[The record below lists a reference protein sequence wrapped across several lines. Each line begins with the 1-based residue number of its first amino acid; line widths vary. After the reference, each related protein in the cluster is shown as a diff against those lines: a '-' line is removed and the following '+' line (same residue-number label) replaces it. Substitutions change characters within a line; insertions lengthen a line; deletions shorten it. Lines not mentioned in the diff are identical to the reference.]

1 MRKSLRNILIVA
13 AVCVLPLTFYARTA
27 PVPAPEPQSGDQD
40 SLVRLISADSLQL
53 LEVNGKSCRRV
64 VGRPARFLHNNTYLL
79 CDTAIWNVDD
89 QLINA
94 MGQVKIIQDRTEL
107 RSDKL
112 NYYVDR
118 DLAEF
123 RGSVVILTDKDNNTL
138 KTRFLDY
145 NTKDSVAVF
154 RNGASMRDKDGQIIE
169 SMSGSY
175 DSKIKTFTFSEDVN
189 MYTDSVFVKTTWLK
203 YESDLSLA
211 TFGYNT
217 HAWKD
222 GDMLSSNAGTY
233 DRSAENFFFNRDVH
247 VMTDTQE
254 GWCDSLYFNRTT
266 MDVTMLGN
274 AQVSDTTRSVHALAG
289 RMDYVDSLSEV
300 TLTRQPAVVAEVD
313 DENGR
318 DSVWVGAE
326 QLRYWTVPKCDLD
339 SMELVL
345 STERLKSIAVDP
357 VSELR
362 RQAAEAAAKA
372 AEEAAANDPNNAA
385 NAAKRKAEYDKQTEA
400 KGTGRTKVEKPA
412 RISFSK
418 PSPADTIAVAAD
430 TGAATD
436 TVAVGEAADGSDV
449 EDVSIVDAVEA
460 ADTVVGD
467 VAADVV
473 AVEESVVKAPAA
485 AGVSAVAAEAED
497 MPVRAAE
504 IGGEAE
510 DIPEFTE
517 LKMAT
522 DSLAVATD
530 SLTLAADSLA
540 APKDTTKIG
549 FMSAMGKVKIYRSTM
564 QVTCDSLRYCDLDSL
579 ARLYRE
585 PKIWNEENH
594 QYISDSVYVVI
605 RNNAME
611 KANLMSNAFI
621 HVQEDSIHYDQIR
634 SAEMVAYFDKEGQL
648 SRFDALG
655 GALALFYIEE
665 NDALA
670 TVNKKDAKMLS
681 AVFKDGTIQRIYYF
695 QEVKSDAYPV
705 VQMTKED
712 QTIKGF
718 AWTPQ
723 DRPKSRYDI
732 TGLGFRNSQRK
743 RYEAVPQPRF
753 YQTDIYFPG
762 YIADVHRQLQV
773 RDSLKAVRARQRE
786 LERLQAEEN
795 AAREAADSLAKADSL
810 AIADSLGIAGS
821 PAKNDSLAIAD
832 SLSTVDFPATVDVPA
847 DSLANAADSL
857 GLGAVSDSLAAA
869 QPDEREMRRQQKLAE
884 KAEAKRLRDEAR
896 EARWAEQDAKDALRQ
911 ARKDAKKAEALRRKK
926 ARALRAAEQEKSR
939 EAVLLQKYLLK
950 MEKAKARKEAKAL
963 KSETPAS

>member
-94 MGQVKIIQDRTEL
+94 MGRVKIIQDRTEL

-233 DRSAENFFFNRDVH
+233 DRSRENFFFNRDVH

-289 RMDYVDSLSEV
+289 RMDYVDSLAEL

-345 STERLKSIAVDP
+345 SAERLKSIAVDP

-400 KGTGRTKVEKPA
+400 KGTGRAKVEKPA

-418 PSPADTIAVAAD
+418 PSAADTVAFAADTIAVED
-430 TGAATD
+430 P
-436 TVAVGEAADGSDV
+436 AVAADGSDV

-460 ADTVVGD
+460 ADTV
-467 VAADVV
+467 AADVV
-473 AVEESVVKAPAA
+473 AVEESVVEAPAA
-485 AGVSAVAAEAED
+485 VGVSAVAAEAED

-530 SLTLAADSLA
+530 SLTVAADSLA

-810 AIADSLGIAGS
+810 AIADSLALADSLGLAGS

-832 SLSTVDFPATVDVPA
+832 SLATVDVPA
-847 DSLANAADSL
+847 DSLANA
-857 GLGAVSDSLAAA
+857 SDSLAAA

>member
-94 MGQVKIIQDRTEL
+94 MGRVKIIQDRTEL

-233 DRSAENFFFNRDVH
+233 DRSRENFFFNRDVH

-345 STERLKSIAVDP
+345 SAERLKSIAVDP

-418 PSPADTIAVAAD
+418 PSPADTVAVAAD
-430 TGAATD
+430 T
-436 TVAVGEAADGSDV
+436 VAVREAADSSDV
-449 EDVSIVDAVEA
+449 EDVSVVEA
-460 ADTVVGD
+460 GEAAETEAAYT

-473 AVEESVVKAPAA
+473 AVEESAVEAPAA
-485 AGVSAVAAEAED
+485 AGVSAVAA
-497 MPVRAAE
+497 
-504 IGGEAE
+504 EAE

-530 SLTLAADSLA
+530 SLTVAADSLA

-549 FMSAMGKVKIYRSTM
+549 FMSAMGKVKIYRRTM

-810 AIADSLGIAGS
+810 VIADSLGLVDSLGIAGS

-832 SLSTVDFPATVDVPA
+832 SLATVDDPA
-847 DSLANAADSL
+847 DSLANAA
-857 GLGAVSDSLAAA
+857 DSLAAA

>member
-94 MGQVKIIQDRTEL
+94 MGRVKIIQDRTEL

-222 GDMLSSNAGTY
+222 GDMLSANAGTY
-233 DRSAENFFFNRDVH
+233 DRSRENFFFNRDVH
-247 VMTDTQE
+247 VMTDIQE

-289 RMDYVDSLSEV
+289 RMDYVDSLAEL

-345 STERLKSIAVDP
+345 SAERLKSIAVDP

-418 PSPADTIAVAAD
+418 PSAADTVAVAA
-430 TGAATD
+430 D
-436 TVAVGEAADGSDV
+436 TVAVGEAADTIADEDPAVAADSSDV
-449 EDVSIVDAVEA
+449 EDFSVEA
-460 ADTVVGD
+460 AD
-467 VAADVV
+467 AADTV
-473 AVEESVVKAPAA
+473 AS
-485 AGVSAVAAEAED
+485 EAED

-510 DIPEFTE
+510 EIPEFTE
-517 LKMAT
+517 LKMAA

-530 SLTLAADSLA
+530 SLTVAADSLA

-786 LERLQAEEN
+786 LERRQAEEN

-810 AIADSLGIAGS
+810 AIADSLGLVDSLGIAGS

-832 SLSTVDFPATVDVPA
+832 SLATVDAPA
-847 DSLANAADSL
+847 DSLTN
-857 GLGAVSDSLAAA
+857 VSDSLAAA

>member
-94 MGQVKIIQDRTEL
+94 MGRVKIIQDRTEL

-233 DRSAENFFFNRDVH
+233 DRSRENFFFNRDVH

-289 RMDYVDSLSEV
+289 RMDYVDSLAEL

-345 STERLKSIAVDP
+345 SAERLKSIAVDP

-418 PSPADTIAVAAD
+418 PSPADTVAVAA
-430 TGAATD
+430 D
-436 TVAVGEAADGSDV
+436 TVAVGEAADSSDV
-449 EDVSIVDAVEA
+449 EDVSVVDAVEA
-460 ADTVVGD
+460 ADTV
-467 VAADVV
+467 
-473 AVEESVVKAPAA
+473 
-485 AGVSAVAAEAED
+485 AAETED

-530 SLTLAADSLA
+530 SLTVAADSLA

-810 AIADSLGIAGS
+810 GIADSLAIADSLGIAGS

-832 SLSTVDFPATVDVPA
+832 SLATVDVPA
-847 DSLANAADSL
+847 DSLTNA
-857 GLGAVSDSLAAA
+857 SDSLAAA

>member
-94 MGQVKIIQDRTEL
+94 MGRVKIIQDRTEL

-233 DRSAENFFFNRDVH
+233 DRSRENFFFNRDVH

-345 STERLKSIAVDP
+345 SAERLKSIAVDP

-418 PSPADTIAVAAD
+418 PSPADTVAVAAD
-430 TGAATD
+430 V
-436 TVAVGEAADGSDV
+436 VAVGEAADSSDV
-449 EDVSIVDAVEA
+449 EDVSIVEAGEA
-460 ADTVVGD
+460 AETE
-467 VAADVV
+467 AADVV
-473 AVEESVVKAPAA
+473 AVEEPAVGESVVRAPAA
-485 AGVSAVAAEAED
+485 AGVSALASEAED

-522 DSLAVATD
+522 DSLAVAMD
-530 SLTLAADSLA
+530 SLTVAADSLA

-810 AIADSLGIAGS
+810 AIADSLALADSLGIAGS

-832 SLSTVDFPATVDVPA
+832 SLSTVDFPA
-847 DSLANAADSL
+847 DSLANA
-857 GLGAVSDSLAAA
+857 SDSLAAA

>member
-94 MGQVKIIQDRTEL
+94 MGRVKIIQDRTEL

-233 DRSAENFFFNRDVH
+233 DRSRENFFFNRDVH

-345 STERLKSIAVDP
+345 SAERLKSIAVDP

-418 PSPADTIAVAAD
+418 PSPADTVAVAAD
-430 TGAATD
+430 TI
-436 TVAVGEAADGSDV
+436 AVEDPAVAADISDV

-460 ADTVVGD
+460 ADT
-467 VAADVV
+467 
-473 AVEESVVKAPAA
+473 
-485 AGVSAVAAEAED
+485 VAAEAED

-530 SLTLAADSLA
+530 SLTVAADSLA

-549 FMSAMGKVKIYRSTM
+549 FMSAMGKVKIYRRTM

-810 AIADSLGIAGS
+810 AIADSLALADSLGLAGS

-832 SLSTVDFPATVDVPA
+832 SLSTVDFPA
-847 DSLANAADSL
+847 DSLANA
-857 GLGAVSDSLAAA
+857 SDSLAAA

-939 EAVLLQKYLLK
+939 EAVLLQKYLRK

>member
-94 MGQVKIIQDRTEL
+94 MGRVKIIQDRTEL

-345 STERLKSIAVDP
+345 SAERLKSIAVDP

-418 PSPADTIAVAAD
+418 PSAADTVAVAA
-430 TGAATD
+430 D
-436 TVAVGEAADGSDV
+436 TVAVGEAADSSDV

-460 ADTVVGD
+460 ADTI
-467 VAADVV
+467 VA
-473 AVEESVVKAPAA
+473 ET
-485 AGVSAVAAEAED
+485 ED

-504 IGGEAE
+504 IGGGAE

-530 SLTLAADSLA
+530 SLTVAADSLA

-810 AIADSLGIAGS
+810 AIADSLALADSLGIAGS

-832 SLSTVDFPATVDVPA
+832 SLATVDVPA
-847 DSLANAADSL
+847 DSLTNA
-857 GLGAVSDSLAAA
+857 SDSLAAA

>member
-94 MGQVKIIQDRTEL
+94 MGRVKIIQDRTEL

-345 STERLKSIAVDP
+345 SAERLKSIAVDP

-418 PSPADTIAVAAD
+418 PSAA
-430 TGAATD
+430 D
-436 TVAVGEAADGSDV
+436 TVAVVADTVAVRVPAVADDSSDV
-449 EDVSIVDAVEA
+449 EDVSVVEA
-460 ADTVVGD
+460 GEETDTVD
-467 VAADVV
+467 ADVV
-473 AVEESVVKAPAA
+473 AVE
-485 AGVSAVAAEAED
+485 
-497 MPVRAAE
+497 
-504 IGGEAE
+504 
-510 DIPEFTE
+510 
-517 LKMAT
+517 
-522 DSLAVATD
+522 
-530 SLTLAADSLA
+530 
-540 APKDTTKIG
+540 
-549 FMSAMGKVKIYRSTM
+549 
-564 QVTCDSLRYCDLDSL
+564 
-579 ARLYRE
+579 
-585 PKIWNEENH
+585 
-594 QYISDSVYVVI
+594 
-605 RNNAME
+605 
-611 KANLMSNAFI
+611 
-621 HVQEDSIHYDQIR
+621 
-634 SAEMVAYFDKEGQL
+634 
-648 SRFDALG
+648 
-655 GALALFYIEE
+655 
-665 NDALA
+665 
-670 TVNKKDAKMLS
+670 
-681 AVFKDGTIQRIYYF
+681 
-695 QEVKSDAYPV
+695 
-705 VQMTKED
+705 
-712 QTIKGF
+712 
-718 AWTPQ
+718 
-723 DRPKSRYDI
+723 
-732 TGLGFRNSQRK
+732 
-743 RYEAVPQPRF
+743 
-753 YQTDIYFPG
+753 
-762 YIADVHRQLQV
+762 
-773 RDSLKAVRARQRE
+773 
-786 LERLQAEEN
+786 
-795 AAREAADSLAKADSL
+795 
-810 AIADSLGIAGS
+810 
-821 PAKNDSLAIAD
+821 
-832 SLSTVDFPATVDVPA
+832 
-847 DSLANAADSL
+847 
-857 GLGAVSDSLAAA
+857 
-869 QPDEREMRRQQKLAE
+869 
-884 KAEAKRLRDEAR
+884 
-896 EARWAEQDAKDALRQ
+896 
-911 ARKDAKKAEALRRKK
+911 
-926 ARALRAAEQEKSR
+926 
-939 EAVLLQKYLLK
+939 
-950 MEKAKARKEAKAL
+950 
-963 KSETPAS
+963 

>member
-94 MGQVKIIQDRTEL
+94 MGRVKIIQDRTEL

-233 DRSAENFFFNRDVH
+233 DRSRENFFFNRDVH

-345 STERLKSIAVDP
+345 SAERLKSIAVDP

-418 PSPADTIAVAAD
+418 PSAADTVAVAAD
-430 TGAATD
+430 TVAATD

-449 EDVSIVDAVEA
+449 EDVSIVEAGEA
-460 ADTVVGD
+460 ADTVAAD
-467 VAADVV
+467 VAAVEEPAAEESAIEAPAV
-473 AVEESVVKAPAA
+473 AV
-485 AGVSAVAAEAED
+485 
-497 MPVRAAE
+497 
-504 IGGEAE
+504 EAE

-517 LKMAT
+517 LKTAT

-530 SLTLAADSLA
+530 SLAVATDSLA

-549 FMSAMGKVKIYRSTM
+549 FMSAMGKVKIYRRTM

-795 AAREAADSLAKADSL
+795 AAREAADSLAIADSLTIADSL
-810 AIADSLGIAGS
+810 ALADSLGIVGS

-832 SLSTVDFPATVDVPA
+832 SLATVDVPA
-847 DSLANAADSL
+847 DSLANA
-857 GLGAVSDSLAAA
+857 SDSLAAA

>member
-345 STERLKSIAVDP
+345 SAERLKSIAVDP

-418 PSPADTIAVAAD
+418 PSPADTAAVAAD
-430 TGAATD
+430 T
-436 TVAVGEAADGSDV
+436 VAVREAADSSDV
-449 EDVSIVDAVEA
+449 EDVSIVEAGEA
-460 ADTVVGD
+460 ADT
-467 VAADVV
+467 
-473 AVEESVVKAPAA
+473 
-485 AGVSAVAAEAED
+485 VAAEAED

-810 AIADSLGIAGS
+810 AIADSLGLVDSLGIAGS

-832 SLSTVDFPATVDVPA
+832 SLSTVDAPA
-847 DSLANAADSL
+847 DSLTN
-857 GLGAVSDSLAAA
+857 VSDSLAAA

>member
-64 VGRPARFLHNNTYLL
+64 VGKPARFLHNNTYLL

-94 MGQVKIIQDRTEL
+94 MGRVKIIQDRTEL

-154 RNGASMRDKDGQIIE
+154 RNGASMRDKDGRIIE

-345 STERLKSIAVDP
+345 SAERLKSIAVDP

-418 PSPADTIAVAAD
+418 PSAADTVAVAAD
-430 TGAATD
+430 TVAATD

-449 EDVSIVDAVEA
+449 EDVSIVEAGEA
-460 ADTVVGD
+460 ADTVV
-467 VAADVV
+467 ADV
-473 AVEESVVKAPAA
+473 
-485 AGVSAVAAEAED
+485 ED

-510 DIPEFTE
+510 EIPEFTE

-530 SLTLAADSLA
+530 SLAVATDSLA

-549 FMSAMGKVKIYRSTM
+549 FMSAMGKVKIYRRTM

-786 LERLQAEEN
+786 LDRLQAEEN
-795 AAREAADSLAKADSL
+795 AAREAANSLAKADSL
-810 AIADSLGIAGS
+810 AIADSLALADSLGIAGS

-832 SLSTVDFPATVDVPA
+832 SLAAV
-847 DSLANAADSL
+847 DSLANA
-857 GLGAVSDSLAAA
+857 SDSLAAA
-869 QPDEREMRRQQKLAE
+869 QPDEREIRRQQKLAE

>member
-94 MGQVKIIQDRTEL
+94 MGRVKIIQDRTEL

-345 STERLKSIAVDP
+345 SAERLKSIAVDP

-418 PSPADTIAVAAD
+418 PSPADTVAVAAD
-430 TGAATD
+430 T
-436 TVAVGEAADGSDV
+436 VAVREAADGSDV

-460 ADTVVGD
+460 ADTV
-467 VAADVV
+467 AADVV
-473 AVEESVVKAPAA
+473 AVEESAVEAPAA
-485 AGVSAVAAEAED
+485 AGVSALAAEAED

-510 DIPEFTE
+510 DIPELTE

-522 DSLAVATD
+522 DSLAVAMD
-530 SLTLAADSLA
+530 SLAVAADSLA

-832 SLSTVDFPATVDVPA
+832 SLATVDVPA
-847 DSLANAADSL
+847 DSLANAA
-857 GLGAVSDSLAAA
+857 DSLAAA

>member
-94 MGQVKIIQDRTEL
+94 MGRVKIIQDRTEL

-345 STERLKSIAVDP
+345 SAERLKSIAVDP

-418 PSPADTIAVAAD
+418 PSPADTVAVAAD
-430 TGAATD
+430 T
-436 TVAVGEAADGSDV
+436 VAVREAADGSDV
-449 EDVSIVDAVEA
+449 EDVSIVEAGEA
-460 ADTVVGD
+460 ADT
-467 VAADVV
+467 
-473 AVEESVVKAPAA
+473 
-485 AGVSAVAAEAED
+485 VAAEAED

-517 LKMAT
+517 LKTAT

-530 SLTLAADSLA
+530 SLAVAADSLA

-810 AIADSLGIAGS
+810 AIADSLGLAGS

-832 SLSTVDFPATVDVPA
+832 SLATVDVPA
-847 DSLANAADSL
+847 DSLTN
-857 GLGAVSDSLAAA
+857 VSDSLAAA

>member
-1 MRKSLRNILIVA
+1 
-13 AVCVLPLTFYARTA
+13 
-27 PVPAPEPQSGDQD
+27 
-40 SLVRLISADSLQL
+40 
-53 LEVNGKSCRRV
+53 
-64 VGRPARFLHNNTYLL
+64 
-79 CDTAIWNVDD
+79 
-89 QLINA
+89 
-94 MGQVKIIQDRTEL
+94 
-107 RSDKL
+107 
-112 NYYVDR
+112 
-118 DLAEF
+118 
-123 RGSVVILTDKDNNTL
+123 
-138 KTRFLDY
+138 
-145 NTKDSVAVF
+145 
-154 RNGASMRDKDGQIIE
+154 
-169 SMSGSY
+169 
-175 DSKIKTFTFSEDVN
+175 
-189 MYTDSVFVKTTWLK
+189 
-203 YESDLSLA
+203 
-211 TFGYNT
+211 
-217 HAWKD
+217 
-222 GDMLSSNAGTY
+222 MLSSNAGTY

-345 STERLKSIAVDP
+345 SAERLKSIAVDP

-400 KGTGRTKVEKPA
+400 KGTGRAKVEKPA

-418 PSPADTIAVAAD
+418 PSPADTVAVAAD
-430 TGAATD
+430 TVAATD

-460 ADTVVGD
+460 ADTV
-467 VAADVV
+467 
-473 AVEESVVKAPAA
+473 
-485 AGVSAVAAEAED
+485 AAETED

-504 IGGEAE
+504 IGGGAE

-530 SLTLAADSLA
+530 SLTVAADSLA

-723 DRPKSRYDI
+723 DRPKSRYSSTARPSI
-732 TGLGFRNSQRK
+732 CSRNRNATRSAASPRIWLSPRWPARSQ
-743 RYEAVPQPRF
+743 
-753 YQTDIYFPG
+753 I
-762 YIADVHRQLQV
+762 
-773 RDSLKAVRARQRE
+773 SL
-786 LERLQAEEN
+786 
-795 AAREAADSLAKADSL
+795 
-810 AIADSLGIAGS
+810 
-821 PAKNDSLAIAD
+821 
-832 SLSTVDFPATVDVPA
+832 
-847 DSLANAADSL
+847 
-857 GLGAVSDSLAAA
+857 
-869 QPDEREMRRQQKLAE
+869 
-884 KAEAKRLRDEAR
+884 
-896 EARWAEQDAKDALRQ
+896 
-911 ARKDAKKAEALRRKK
+911 
-926 ARALRAAEQEKSR
+926 
-939 EAVLLQKYLLK
+939 
-950 MEKAKARKEAKAL
+950 
-963 KSETPAS
+963 

>member
-94 MGQVKIIQDRTEL
+94 MGRVKIIQDRTEL

-289 RMDYVDSLSEV
+289 RMDYVDSLAEL

-345 STERLKSIAVDP
+345 SAERLKSIAVDP

-418 PSPADTIAVAAD
+418 PSPADT
-430 TGAATD
+430 
-436 TVAVGEAADGSDV
+436 VAVGEAADGSDV
-449 EDVSIVDAVEA
+449 EDVSVEAGEAAETEA
-460 ADTVVGD
+460 ADTV
-467 VAADVV
+467 
-473 AVEESVVKAPAA
+473 
-485 AGVSAVAAEAED
+485 AAETED

-530 SLTLAADSLA
+530 SLTVAADSLA
-540 APKDTTKIG
+540 VPKDTTKIG

-832 SLSTVDFPATVDVPA
+832 SLATVDVPA
-847 DSLANAADSL
+847 DSLANAA
-857 GLGAVSDSLAAA
+857 DSLAAA

-884 KAEAKRLRDEAR
+884 KAKAKRLRDEAR

>member
-1 MRKSLRNILIVA
+1 MRKFLRNILIVA

-27 PVPAPEPQSGDQD
+27 PSPSPAPPAEEQD

-53 LEVNGKSCRRV
+53 LEVDGKSCRRV

-89 QLINA
+89 QVINA
-94 MGQVKIIQDRTEL
+94 TGKVKIIQDRTEL

-112 NYYVDR
+112 NYYGDR

-123 RGSVVILTDKDNNTL
+123 RGSVVVLTDKDNNTL

-145 NTKDSVAVF
+145 NTRDSVAVF

-233 DRSAENFFFNRDVH
+233 DRSRENFFFNRDVH

-289 RMDYVDSLSEV
+289 RMDYVDSLAEL

-326 QLRYWTVPKCDLD
+326 QLRYWTVPKCNLD

-345 STERLKSIAVDP
+345 SAERLKSIAVDP

-418 PSPADTIAVAAD
+418 PSPADTVAV
-430 TGAATD
+430 ATD
-436 TVAVGEAADGSDV
+436 TVAVGVPAVADDSSDV

-460 ADTVVGD
+460 ADTV
-467 VAADVV
+467 A
-473 AVEESVVKAPAA
+473 S
-485 AGVSAVAAEAED
+485 EAED

-530 SLTLAADSLA
+530 SLTVAADSLA

-549 FMSAMGKVKIYRSTM
+549 FMSAMGKVKIYRRTM

-810 AIADSLGIAGS
+810 AIADSLALADSLGIAGS

-832 SLSTVDFPATVDVPA
+832 SLATVDAPA
-847 DSLANAADSL
+847 DSLIN
-857 GLGAVSDSLAAA
+857 VSDSLAAA

>member
-94 MGQVKIIQDRTEL
+94 MGRVKIIQDRTEL

-233 DRSAENFFFNRDVH
+233 DRSRENFFFNRDVH

-345 STERLKSIAVDP
+345 SAERLKSIAVDP

-400 KGTGRTKVEKPA
+400 KGTGRAKVEKPA

-418 PSPADTIAVAAD
+418 PSAADTVAFAADTIAVED
-430 TGAATD
+430 P
-436 TVAVGEAADGSDV
+436 AVAADGSDV

-460 ADTVVGD
+460 ADTV
-467 VAADVV
+467 AADVV
-473 AVEESVVKAPAA
+473 AVEESVVEAPAA
-485 AGVSAVAAEAED
+485 VGVSAVAAEAED

-530 SLTLAADSLA
+530 SLTVAADSLA

-810 AIADSLGIAGS
+810 AIADSLALADSLGLAGS

-832 SLSTVDFPATVDVPA
+832 SLATVDVPA
-847 DSLANAADSL
+847 DSLANA
-857 GLGAVSDSLAAA
+857 SDSLAAA

>member
-64 VGRPARFLHNNTYLL
+64 VGKPARFLHNNTYLL

-94 MGQVKIIQDRTEL
+94 MGRVKIIQDRTEL

-233 DRSAENFFFNRDVH
+233 DRSRENFFFNRDVH

-345 STERLKSIAVDP
+345 SAERLKSIAVDP

-400 KGTGRTKVEKPA
+400 KGTGRAKVEKPA

-418 PSPADTIAVAAD
+418 PSPADTVAFAADTIAVEDPTVAAD
-430 TGAATD
+430 SS
-436 TVAVGEAADGSDV
+436 VV
-449 EDVSIVDAVEA
+449 EDFSVEA
-460 ADTVVGD
+460 ADAADT

-473 AVEESVVKAPAA
+473 AVEESAVESPAA
-485 AGVSAVAAEAED
+485 AGVSAVAAET
-497 MPVRAAE
+497 
-504 IGGEAE
+504 E

-530 SLTLAADSLA
+530 SLTVAADSLA

-810 AIADSLGIAGS
+810 AIADSLALADSLGIAGS

-832 SLSTVDFPATVDVPA
+832 SLATVDAPA
-847 DSLANAADSL
+847 DSLTN
-857 GLGAVSDSLAAA
+857 VSDSLAAA

-896 EARWAEQDAKDALRQ
+896 EARWAEQDAKDALKQ

>member
-94 MGQVKIIQDRTEL
+94 MGRVKIIQDRTEL

-233 DRSAENFFFNRDVH
+233 DRSRENFFFNRDVH

-345 STERLKSIAVDP
+345 SAERLKSIAVDP

-418 PSPADTIAVAAD
+418 PSPADTV
-430 TGAATD
+430 AATD
-436 TVAVGEAADGSDV
+436 TVAVVADTIAVEEAADSSDV
-449 EDVSIVDAVEA
+449 EDVSVVEA
-460 ADTVVGD
+460 G
-467 VAADVV
+467 
-473 AVEESVVKAPAA
+473 E
-485 AGVSAVAAEAED
+485 AAEAED

-530 SLTLAADSLA
+530 SLTVAADSLA

-810 AIADSLGIAGS
+810 AIADSLALADSLGIAGS

-832 SLSTVDFPATVDVPA
+832 SLATVDVPA
-847 DSLANAADSL
+847 DSLANA
-857 GLGAVSDSLAAA
+857 SDSLAAA

>member
-94 MGQVKIIQDRTEL
+94 MGRVKIIQDRTEL

-345 STERLKSIAVDP
+345 SADRLKSIAVDP

-418 PSPADTIAVAAD
+418 PSPADTV
-430 TGAATD
+430 AATD
-436 TVAVGEAADGSDV
+436 TVAVVADTIAVEEAADGSDV
-449 EDVSIVDAVEA
+449 EDVSIV
-460 ADTVVGD
+460 
-467 VAADVV
+467 
-473 AVEESVVKAPAA
+473 
-485 AGVSAVAAEAED
+485 EAED

-530 SLTLAADSLA
+530 SLAVAADSLA

-810 AIADSLGIAGS
+810 AIADSLALADSLGIAGS

-832 SLSTVDFPATVDVPA
+832 SLATVDVPA
-847 DSLANAADSL
+847 DSLANA
-857 GLGAVSDSLAAA
+857 SDSLAAA

>member
-94 MGQVKIIQDRTEL
+94 MGRVKIIQDRTEL

-233 DRSAENFFFNRDVH
+233 DRSRENFFFNRDVH

-345 STERLKSIAVDP
+345 SAERLKSIAVDP

-418 PSPADTIAVAAD
+418 PSPADTVAV
-430 TGAATD
+430 ATD
-436 TVAVGEAADGSDV
+436 TVAVREAADGSDV
-449 EDVSIVDAVEA
+449 EDVSIVEAGEA
-460 ADTVVGD
+460 ADT
-467 VAADVV
+467 
-473 AVEESVVKAPAA
+473 
-485 AGVSAVAAEAED
+485 VAAEAED

-530 SLTLAADSLA
+530 SLTVAADSLA

-549 FMSAMGKVKIYRSTM
+549 FMSAMGKVKIYRRTM

-832 SLSTVDFPATVDVPA
+832 SLATVDVPA
-847 DSLANAADSL
+847 DSLTNA
-857 GLGAVSDSLAAA
+857 SDSLAAA

>member
-27 PVPAPEPQSGDQD
+27 PSPSPAPPAEEQD

-53 LEVNGKSCRRV
+53 LEVDGKSCRRV

-89 QLINA
+89 QVINA
-94 MGQVKIIQDRTEL
+94 TGKVKIIQDRTEL

-123 RGSVVILTDKDNNTL
+123 RGSVVVLTDKDNNTL

-145 NTKDSVAVF
+145 NTRDSVAVF

-203 YESDLSLA
+203 YESDFSLA

-222 GDMLSSNAGTY
+222 GDMLSANAGTY
-233 DRSAENFFFNRDVH
+233 DRSREKFFFHRDVH

-254 GWCDSLYFNRTT
+254 GWCDSLYFERAT

-289 RMDYVDSLSEV
+289 RLDYVDSLSEV
-300 TLTRQPAVVAEVD
+300 TMTRQPAVVAEVD

-326 QLRYWTVPKCDLD
+326 QLRYWTVPMCEVD
-339 SMELVL
+339 SLEKVL
-345 STERLKSIAVDP
+345 SAERLKSIAVDP

-385 NAAKRKAEYDKQTEA
+385 NAAKRKAEYDKQHQTA
-400 KGTGRTKVEKPA
+400 GTGTTKAKLEKPS
-412 RISFSK
+412 RIKFSNPE
-418 PSPADTIAVAAD
+418 PSDTTEIADMT
-430 TGAATD
+430 
-436 TVAVGEAADGSDV
+436 EM
-449 EDVSIVDAVEA
+449 
-460 ADTVVGD
+460 
-467 VAADVV
+467 
-473 AVEESVVKAPAA
+473 
-485 AGVSAVAAEAED
+485 AED
-497 MPVRAAE
+497 SDTTDNAE
-504 IGGEAE
+504 VAGTGDAENVADDAGDIAEDTAEDTAGDTAE
-510 DIPEFTE
+510 DIAGDTAEDTAENTAE
-517 LKMAT
+517 LRMDEGSTLVAA
-522 DSLAVATD
+522 DSLAVAAD
-530 SLTLAADSLA
+530 SLTVPL
-540 APKDTTKIG
+540 DTTKIG
-549 FMSAMGKVKIYRSTM
+549 FMSARGKVKIYRSTM
-564 QVTCDSLRYCDLDSL
+564 QVICDSLRYCDLDSL
-579 ARLYRE
+579 ARLYKE
-585 PKIWNEENH
+585 PKIWNEGNH
-594 QYISDSVYVVI
+594 QYVSDSVYVVI

-621 HVQEDSIHYDQIR
+621 HVQEDSLHYDQIR

-681 AVFKDGTIQRIYYF
+681 AVFKDGAVQRVYYF

-705 VQMTKED
+705 VQMSRED

-723 DRPKSRYDI
+723 ERPKSRYDI
-732 TGLGFRNSQRK
+732 TGLSFRSSQRR
-743 RYEAVPQPRF
+743 RYEAVPQARF

-786 LERLQAEEN
+786 LDRMLAEEK
-795 AAREAADSLAKADSL
+795 AAQEA
-810 AIADSLGIAGS
+810 
-821 PAKNDSLAIAD
+821 
-832 SLSTVDFPATVDVPA
+832 A

-857 GLGAVSDSLAAA
+857 ANAADSLKSDGIADISGRQESADSTLRA
-869 QPDEREMRRQQKLAE
+869 DAPDSSDLTEPGDSLFVGETPDSVATPDPKELMRQQKLAE

-896 EARWAEQDAKDALRQ
+896 EARWAEQDAKAALKQ
-911 ARKDAKKAEALRRKK
+911 ARRDAKKAESARKK
-926 ARALRAAEQEKSR
+926 KIRALKAAEQEKSR
-939 EAVLLQKYLLK
+939 EAVLLQKYLRR
-950 MEKAKARKEAKAL
+950 MEKAKAREEAKAL
-963 KSETPAS
+963 RKSSGKEGESQL

>member
-345 STERLKSIAVDP
+345 SAERLKSIAVDP

-418 PSPADTIAVAAD
+418 PSPADTVAVAAD
-430 TGAATD
+430 T
-436 TVAVGEAADGSDV
+436 VAVREAADGSDV
-449 EDVSIVDAVEA
+449 EDVSIVEAGEA
-460 ADTVVGD
+460 ADT
-467 VAADVV
+467 
-473 AVEESVVKAPAA
+473 
-485 AGVSAVAAEAED
+485 VAAEAED

-810 AIADSLGIAGS
+810 AIADSLGLVDSLGIAGS

-832 SLSTVDFPATVDVPA
+832 SLSTVDAPA
-847 DSLANAADSL
+847 DSLTN
-857 GLGAVSDSLAAA
+857 VSDSLAAA

-939 EAVLLQKYLLK
+939 EAVLLQKYLRK

>member
-94 MGQVKIIQDRTEL
+94 MGRVKIIQDRTEL

-233 DRSAENFFFNRDVH
+233 DRSRENFFFNRDVH

-345 STERLKSIAVDP
+345 SAERLKSIAVDP

-418 PSPADTIAVAAD
+418 PSPADTVAVAA
-430 TGAATD
+430 D
-436 TVAVGEAADGSDV
+436 TVAVGEAADSSDV
-449 EDVSIVDAVEA
+449 EDVSVVDAVEA
-460 ADTVVGD
+460 ADTV
-467 VAADVV
+467 
-473 AVEESVVKAPAA
+473 
-485 AGVSAVAAEAED
+485 AAETED

-530 SLTLAADSLA
+530 SLTVAADSLA

-810 AIADSLGIAGS
+810 GIADSLAIADSLGIAGS

-832 SLSTVDFPATVDVPA
+832 SLATVDVPA
-847 DSLANAADSL
+847 DSLTNA
-857 GLGAVSDSLAAA
+857 SDSLAAA

>member
-94 MGQVKIIQDRTEL
+94 MGRVKIIQDRTEL

-345 STERLKSIAVDP
+345 SAERLKSIAVDP

-418 PSPADTIAVAAD
+418 PSAADTVAVAA
-430 TGAATD
+430 D
-436 TVAVGEAADGSDV
+436 TVAVGEAADSSDV

-460 ADTVVGD
+460 ADTI
-467 VAADVV
+467 VA
-473 AVEESVVKAPAA
+473 ET
-485 AGVSAVAAEAED
+485 ED

-504 IGGEAE
+504 IGGGAE

-530 SLTLAADSLA
+530 SLTVAADSLA

-810 AIADSLGIAGS
+810 AIADSLALADSLGIAGS

-832 SLSTVDFPATVDVPA
+832 SLATVDAPA
-847 DSLANAADSL
+847 DSLTN
-857 GLGAVSDSLAAA
+857 VSDSLAAA

>member
-64 VGRPARFLHNNTYLL
+64 VGKPARFLHNNTYLL

-94 MGQVKIIQDRTEL
+94 MGRVKIIQDRTEL

-233 DRSAENFFFNRDVH
+233 DRSRENFFFNRDVH

-345 STERLKSIAVDP
+345 SAERLKSIAVDP

-418 PSPADTIAVAAD
+418 PSPADTVAF
-430 TGAATD
+430 
-436 TVAVGEAADGSDV
+436 GEAADTIAV
-449 EDVSIVDAVEA
+449 EDPTVAADSSVVEDFSVEA
-460 ADTVVGD
+460 ADAADT

-473 AVEESVVKAPAA
+473 AVEESAVESPAA
-485 AGVSAVAAEAED
+485 AGVSAVAAET
-497 MPVRAAE
+497 
-504 IGGEAE
+504 E

-530 SLTLAADSLA
+530 SLTVAADSLA

-832 SLSTVDFPATVDVPA
+832 SLATVDVPA
-847 DSLANAADSL
+847 DSLANA
-857 GLGAVSDSLAAA
+857 SDSLAAA

>member
-40 SLVRLISADSLQL
+40 SLVRLISADSMQL

-94 MGQVKIIQDRTEL
+94 MGRVKIIQDRTEL

-233 DRSAENFFFNRDVH
+233 DRSRENFFFNRDVH

-345 STERLKSIAVDP
+345 SAERLKSIAVDP

-418 PSPADTIAVAAD
+418 PSPADTVAVAA
-430 TGAATD
+430 D

-449 EDVSIVDAVEA
+449 EDVSVVEA
-460 ADTVVGD
+460 GEETDTVD
-467 VAADVV
+467 ADVV
-473 AVEESVVKAPAA
+473 AVEESAVEESDVEAPAA
-485 AGVSAVAAEAED
+485 VGVSAVASETED

-530 SLTLAADSLA
+530 SLTVAADSLA

-549 FMSAMGKVKIYRSTM
+549 FMSALGKVKIYRSTM

-795 AAREAADSLAKADSL
+795 AAREVADSLAKADSLTIADSL

-832 SLSTVDFPATVDVPA
+832 SLATVDVPA
-847 DSLANAADSL
+847 DSLANAT
-857 GLGAVSDSLAAA
+857 DSLAAA

-939 EAVLLQKYLLK
+939 EALLLQKYLLK

>member
-94 MGQVKIIQDRTEL
+94 MGRVKIIQDRTEL

-345 STERLKSIAVDP
+345 SAERLKSIAVDP

-400 KGTGRTKVEKPA
+400 KGTGRAKVEKPA

-418 PSPADTIAVAAD
+418 PSPADTVAVAAD
-430 TGAATD
+430 T
-436 TVAVGEAADGSDV
+436 VAVREAADGSDV
-449 EDVSIVDAVEA
+449 EDVSIVEAGEA
-460 ADTVVGD
+460 ADT
-467 VAADVV
+467 
-473 AVEESVVKAPAA
+473 
-485 AGVSAVAAEAED
+485 VAAEAED

-530 SLTLAADSLA
+530 SLTVAADSLA

-549 FMSAMGKVKIYRSTM
+549 FMSAMGKVKIYRRTM

-810 AIADSLGIAGS
+810 AIADSLGLVDSLGIAGS

-832 SLSTVDFPATVDVPA
+832 SLATVDAPA
-847 DSLANAADSL
+847 DSLTN
-857 GLGAVSDSLAAA
+857 VSDSLAAA

>member
-233 DRSAENFFFNRDVH
+233 DRSRENFFFNRDVH

-313 DENGR
+313 DENSR

-345 STERLKSIAVDP
+345 SAERLKSIAVDP

-418 PSPADTIAVAAD
+418 PSPADTAAVAAD
-430 TGAATD
+430 T
-436 TVAVGEAADGSDV
+436 VAVREAADSSDV
-449 EDVSIVDAVEA
+449 EDVSIVEAGEA
-460 ADTVVGD
+460 ADT
-467 VAADVV
+467 
-473 AVEESVVKAPAA
+473 
-485 AGVSAVAAEAED
+485 VAAEAED

-530 SLTLAADSLA
+530 SLTVAADSLA

-810 AIADSLGIAGS
+810 AIADSLALADSLGIAGS

-832 SLSTVDFPATVDVPA
+832 SLATVDAPA
-847 DSLANAADSL
+847 DSLTN
-857 GLGAVSDSLAAA
+857 VSDSLAAA

>member
-94 MGQVKIIQDRTEL
+94 MGRVKIIQDRTEL

-345 STERLKSIAVDP
+345 SAERLKSIAVDP

-418 PSPADTIAVAAD
+418 PSPADTVAVEDPAVAAD
-430 TGAATD
+430 S
-436 TVAVGEAADGSDV
+436 SDV
-449 EDVSIVDAVEA
+449 EDLSVEA
-460 ADTVVGD
+460 ADAADT
-467 VAADVV
+467 VAAGEP
-473 AVEESVVKAPAA
+473 AVEELAVESPAA
-485 AGVSAVAAEAED
+485 AGVSAVAADVEDMPVRDVEIAAEAED

-510 DIPEFTE
+510 DIPELTE

-522 DSLAVATD
+522 DSLAVAMD
-530 SLTLAADSLA
+530 SLAVAADSLA

-810 AIADSLGIAGS
+810 AIADSLALADSLGLAGS

-832 SLSTVDFPATVDVPA
+832 SLATVDVPA
-847 DSLANAADSL
+847 DSLANA
-857 GLGAVSDSLAAA
+857 SDSLAAA

>member
-94 MGQVKIIQDRTEL
+94 MGRVKIIQDRTEL

-289 RMDYVDSLSEV
+289 RMDYVDSLAEL

-345 STERLKSIAVDP
+345 SAERLKSIAVDP

-418 PSPADTIAVAAD
+418 PSPADTVAVAA
-430 TGAATD
+430 D
-436 TVAVGEAADGSDV
+436 TVAVGEAADSSDV
-449 EDVSIVDAVEA
+449 EDVSIVEAGEA
-460 ADTVVGD
+460 ADTV
-467 VAADVV
+467 
-473 AVEESVVKAPAA
+473 
-485 AGVSAVAAEAED
+485 AAETED

-530 SLTLAADSLA
+530 SLAVAADSLA

-832 SLSTVDFPATVDVPA
+832 SLSTVDFPA

>member
-94 MGQVKIIQDRTEL
+94 MGRVKIIQDRTEL

-345 STERLKSIAVDP
+345 SAERLKSIAVDP

-418 PSPADTIAVAAD
+418 PSPADTVAATDTVAVVADTIAVAA
-430 TGAATD
+430 D

-449 EDVSIVDAVEA
+449 EDVSIVEAGEA
-460 ADTVVGD
+460 ADT
-467 VAADVV
+467 
-473 AVEESVVKAPAA
+473 
-485 AGVSAVAAEAED
+485 VAAEAED

-530 SLTLAADSLA
+530 SLTVAADSLA

-681 AVFKDGTIQRIYYF
+681 AIFKDGTIQRIYYF

-810 AIADSLGIAGS
+810 AIADSLALADSLGIAGS

-832 SLSTVDFPATVDVPA
+832 SLSTVDFPA
-847 DSLANAADSL
+847 DSLANAA
-857 GLGAVSDSLAAA
+857 DSLAAA

>member
-94 MGQVKIIQDRTEL
+94 MGRVKIIQDRTEL

-345 STERLKSIAVDP
+345 SADRLKSIAVDP

-418 PSPADTIAVAAD
+418 PSPADTVSVAAD
-430 TGAATD
+430 TI
-436 TVAVGEAADGSDV
+436 AVGVPAVAADGSDV
-449 EDVSIVDAVEA
+449 EDVSIVEAGEA
-460 ADTVVGD
+460 AETE
-467 VAADVV
+467 AADVV
-473 AVEESVVKAPAA
+473 AVEESAVEAPAA
-485 AGVSAVAAEAED
+485 AGVSALASEAED

-510 DIPEFTE
+510 DIPELTE

-522 DSLAVATD
+522 DSLAV
-530 SLTLAADSLA
+530 AADSLA

-786 LERLQAEEN
+786 LERRQAEEN

-810 AIADSLGIAGS
+810 AIADSLGLVDSLGIAGS

-832 SLSTVDFPATVDVPA
+832 SLATVDVPA
-847 DSLANAADSL
+847 DSLANA
-857 GLGAVSDSLAAA
+857 SDSLAAA

>member
-94 MGQVKIIQDRTEL
+94 MGRVKIIQDRTEL

-345 STERLKSIAVDP
+345 SAERLKSIAVDP

-418 PSPADTIAVAAD
+418 PSPADTVAVAAD
-430 TGAATD
+430 T
-436 TVAVGEAADGSDV
+436 VAVREAADGSDV
-449 EDVSIVDAVEA
+449 EDVSIVEAGEA
-460 ADTVVGD
+460 ADT
-467 VAADVV
+467 
-473 AVEESVVKAPAA
+473 
-485 AGVSAVAAEAED
+485 VAAEAED

-810 AIADSLGIAGS
+810 AIADSLGLVDSLGIAGS

-832 SLSTVDFPATVDVPA
+832 SLATVDAPA
-847 DSLANAADSL
+847 DSLTN
-857 GLGAVSDSLAAA
+857 VSDSLAAA

>member
-94 MGQVKIIQDRTEL
+94 MGRVKIIQDRTEL

-233 DRSAENFFFNRDVH
+233 DRSRENFFFNRDVH

-289 RMDYVDSLSEV
+289 RMDYVDSLAEL

-345 STERLKSIAVDP
+345 SAERLKSIAVDP

-418 PSPADTIAVAAD
+418 PSPADTVAVAAD
-430 TGAATD
+430 T
-436 TVAVGEAADGSDV
+436 VAVREAADGSDV
-449 EDVSIVDAVEA
+449 EDVSIVEAGEA
-460 ADTVVGD
+460 ADT
-467 VAADVV
+467 
-473 AVEESVVKAPAA
+473 
-485 AGVSAVAAEAED
+485 VAAEAED

-530 SLTLAADSLA
+530 SLTVAADSLA

-810 AIADSLGIAGS
+810 GIADSLAIADSLGIAGS

-832 SLSTVDFPATVDVPA
+832 SLATVDVPA
-847 DSLANAADSL
+847 DSLTNA
-857 GLGAVSDSLAAA
+857 SDSLAAA

>member
-94 MGQVKIIQDRTEL
+94 MGRVKIIQDRTEL

-345 STERLKSIAVDP
+345 SAERLKSIAVDP

-385 NAAKRKAEYDKQTEA
+385 NAAKRKAEYDKQTED
-400 KGTGRTKVEKPA
+400 KGTGRAKVEKPA

-418 PSPADTIAVAAD
+418 PSPADTAAVAAD
-430 TGAATD
+430 T
-436 TVAVGEAADGSDV
+436 VAVREAADSSDV
-449 EDVSIVDAVEA
+449 EDVSIVEAGEA
-460 ADTVVGD
+460 ADT
-467 VAADVV
+467 
-473 AVEESVVKAPAA
+473 
-485 AGVSAVAAEAED
+485 VAAEAED

-530 SLTLAADSLA
+530 SLTVAADSLA

-810 AIADSLGIAGS
+810 AIADSLGLVDSLGIAGS

-832 SLSTVDFPATVDVPA
+832 SLATVDDPA
-847 DSLANAADSL
+847 DSLANA
-857 GLGAVSDSLAAA
+857 SDSLAAA

-939 EAVLLQKYLLK
+939 EAVLLHKYLLK

-963 KSETPAS
+963 KSETPVS

>member
-94 MGQVKIIQDRTEL
+94 MGRVKIIQDRTEL

-233 DRSAENFFFNRDVH
+233 DRSRENFFFNRDVH

-345 STERLKSIAVDP
+345 SAERLKSIAVDP

-418 PSPADTIAVAAD
+418 PSPADTVAIVADTIAVEDPAVAAD
-430 TGAATD
+430 S
-436 TVAVGEAADGSDV
+436 SDV
-449 EDVSIVDAVEA
+449 EDVSIV
-460 ADTVVGD
+460 
-467 VAADVV
+467 
-473 AVEESVVKAPAA
+473 
-485 AGVSAVAAEAED
+485 EAED

-530 SLTLAADSLA
+530 SLTVAADSLA

-549 FMSAMGKVKIYRSTM
+549 FMSALGKVKIYRSTM

-795 AAREAADSLAKADSL
+795 AAREVADSLAKADSLTIADSL

-832 SLSTVDFPATVDVPA
+832 SLATVDVPA
-847 DSLANAADSL
+847 DSLANAT
-857 GLGAVSDSLAAA
+857 DSLAAA

>member
-64 VGRPARFLHNNTYLL
+64 VGKPARFLHNNTYLL

-94 MGQVKIIQDRTEL
+94 MGRVKIIQDRTEL

-345 STERLKSIAVDP
+345 SAERLKSIAVDP

-400 KGTGRTKVEKPA
+400 KGTGRAKVEKPA

-418 PSPADTIAVAAD
+418 PSPADTVAVVADTVAVAAD
-430 TGAATD
+430 TI
-436 TVAVGEAADGSDV
+436 AVEDPAVAADISDV
-449 EDVSIVDAVEA
+449 EDVSIVDAVKA
-460 ADTVVGD
+460 ADT
-467 VAADVV
+467 
-473 AVEESVVKAPAA
+473 
-485 AGVSAVAAEAED
+485 VAAEAED

-530 SLTLAADSLA
+530 SLA

-549 FMSAMGKVKIYRSTM
+549 FMSAMGKVKIYRRTM

-810 AIADSLGIAGS
+810 AIADSLGLVDSLGIAGS

-832 SLSTVDFPATVDVPA
+832 SLATVDAPA
-847 DSLANAADSL
+847 DSLTN
-857 GLGAVSDSLAAA
+857 VSDSLAAA

>member
-94 MGQVKIIQDRTEL
+94 MGRVKIIQDRTEL

-233 DRSAENFFFNRDVH
+233 DRSRENFFFNRDVH

-345 STERLKSIAVDP
+345 SAERLKSIAVDP

-418 PSPADTIAVAAD
+418 PSAADTVAFAADTIAVED
-430 TGAATD
+430 P
-436 TVAVGEAADGSDV
+436 AVAADGSDV

-460 ADTVVGD
+460 ADTV
-467 VAADVV
+467 AADVV
-473 AVEESVVKAPAA
+473 AVEESVVEAPAA
-485 AGVSAVAAEAED
+485 VGVSAVAAEAED

-530 SLTLAADSLA
+530 SLTVAADSLA

-810 AIADSLGIAGS
+810 AIADSLALADSLGIAGS

-832 SLSTVDFPATVDVPA
+832 SLATVDVPA
-847 DSLANAADSL
+847 DSLANA
-857 GLGAVSDSLAAA
+857 SDSLAAA

>member
-94 MGQVKIIQDRTEL
+94 MGRVKIIQDRTEL

-233 DRSAENFFFNRDVH
+233 DRSRENFFFNRDVH

-345 STERLKSIAVDP
+345 SAERLKSIAVDP

-418 PSPADTIAVAAD
+418 PSPADTVAVAA
-430 TGAATD
+430 D

-449 EDVSIVDAVEA
+449 EDVSVVEA
-460 ADTVVGD
+460 GEETDTVD
-467 VAADVV
+467 ADVV
-473 AVEESVVKAPAA
+473 AVEESAVEESDVEAPAA
-485 AGVSAVAAEAED
+485 VGVSAVASETED

-530 SLTLAADSLA
+530 SLTVAADSLA

-549 FMSAMGKVKIYRSTM
+549 FMSALGKVKIYRSTM

-795 AAREAADSLAKADSL
+795 AAREVADSLAKADSLTIADSL

-832 SLSTVDFPATVDVPA
+832 SLATVDVPA
-847 DSLANAADSL
+847 DSLANAT
-857 GLGAVSDSLAAA
+857 DSLAAA